1 MIDVRELTHRII
13 GAAMRVHSHFGPGF
27 LEEVYKNALFV
38 ELQNDALS
46 VAKEVAI
53 PVDYRGVRV
62 GDYKAD
68 LIVEQ
73 RVIVELKAVSSIIPR
88 HEAQLVNYLVATRMD
103 DGLLLNFGAPSL
115 QFKHKYR
122 LPKQFNP
129 VHPVNPVKKELPGEE
144 TLDRINKIDRI
155 SEEDWVQ
162 ERNPV
167 NPVNPVKNGLAGAEA
182 SDRINTIDRISDEVR
197 GSIPVK
203 VQLRKTDLPLQS
215 RYGFYGSRG

>member
-1 MIDVRELTHRII
+1 MIDGRDLTHRII
-13 GAAMRVHSHFGPGF
+13 GAAMRVHSYFGPGF

-38 ELQNDALS
+38 ELQNGALS
-46 VAKEVAI
+46 VAKEVPI

-122 LPKQFNP
+122 LPKQSNP
-129 VHPVNPVKKELPGEE
+129 VHPVNPVKKEDEAS
-144 TLDRINKIDRI
+144 DRINTIDKI

-182 SDRINTIDRISDEVR
+182 SDRINTIDKISEEEKVNLEDECA
-197 GSIPVK
+197 
-203 VQLRKTDLPLQS
+203 S
-215 RYGFYGSRG
+215 RM

>member
-144 TLDRINKIDRI
+144 TLDKINKIDRI
-155 SEEDWVQ
+155 PDEKWGDNSVQGQTQHTHPIDHGKEILYYGQKDWL
-162 ERNPV
+162 
-167 NPVNPVKNGLAGAEA
+167 G
-182 SDRINTIDRISDEVR
+182 
-197 GSIPVK
+197 
-203 VQLRKTDLPLQS
+203 LRKSDLPQQS
-215 RYGFYGSRG
+215 RYGFS